1 MSSWWPFCYRT
12 LKKIPLLDFY
22 NLIISALHHIII
34 TLKPSMVLTSSV
46 CWMLCTRC
54 EQEGPEAFL
63 QQTPDRLHR
72 GPSSSPGRAQR
83 SAASGLR
90 AALCSSSALAFLL
103 NCLWKRGEEKVRVLF
118 ADVIKSAPTCLAS
131 LLTSKSI
138 FLLCF
143 LQNRFSKPAESKYPP
158 TMLQTFI

>member
-1 MSSWWPFCYRT
+1 MSSWWR
-12 LKKIPLLDFY
+12 KKIPLLDFY
-22 NLIISALHHIII
+22 NLIITALHHIII
-34 TLKPSMVLTSSV
+34 TLKTSMVLTSSV
-46 CWMLCTRC
+46 CWTLCTRC
-54 EQEGPEAFL
+54 EQEEPEAFL

-83 SAASGLR
+83 SAASDLR

-103 NCLWKRGEEKVRVLF
+103 NCLWKRGEEKVRVWSCRLIVCWCYQECSNLSSF
-118 ADVIKSAPTCLAS
+118 SS
-131 LLTSKSI
+131 HKSI

-143 LQNRFSKPAESKYPP
+143 LQNRFSKPAKSKYPP